1 MEGRKMTEIDALGAW
16 TPTAEDEGINEQELW
31 SLDMTLTDYIL
42 PRIIAFRRMKRCGY
56 PGYHPERDGYPVED
70 VKTYNNLTS
79 EEVKAQEAHAAAEWE
94 NILFDIEAAFRTL
107 KDTEDNARTRAQH
120 ETIKRG
126 LALFAEHYEHL
137 WD

>member
-1 MEGRKMTEIDALGAW
+1 MTEVDSLGAW
-16 TPTAEDEGINEQELW
+16 TPTEEDEGIKVQELW

-42 PRIIAFRRMKRCGY
+42 PRITAFRRMKR
-56 PGYHPERDGYPVED
+56 HGYPVED
-70 VKTYNNLTS
+70 VDAYSNTND
-79 EEVKAQEAHAAAEWE
+79 EETKALEAHAMAEWE

-107 KDTEDNARTRAQH
+107 KDTEDNARTRQQH

>member
-1 MEGRKMTEIDALGAW
+1 MTEVDSLGAW
-16 TPTAEDEGINEQELW
+16 TPTEEDEGIKEQELW

-42 PRIIAFRRMKRCGY
+42 PRIIAFRKMDR
-56 PGYHPERDGYPVED
+56 HGYPVED
-70 VKTYNNLTS
+70 VESYSNITDEETKALTDHS
-79 EEVKAQEAHAAAEWE
+79 MAEWE

-107 KDTEDNARTRAQH
+107 KDTEDNARTRQQH

>member
-1 MEGRKMTEIDALGAW
+1 MMTEVDSLGAW
-16 TPTAEDEGINEQELW
+16 TPTEEEEDVKDQELW

-42 PRIIAFRRMKRCGY
+42 PRITAFRKMKR
-56 PGYHPERDGYPVED
+56 HGYPVSD
-70 VKTYNNLTS
+70 VDVYKVDTTATDEEATS
-79 EEVKAQEAHAAAEWE
+79 LDEQAAAEWE

-107 KDTEDNARTRAQH
+107 KDTEDNARTRSQH
-120 ETIKRG
+120 EDIKRG

>member
-1 MEGRKMTEIDALGAW
+1 MTEVDSLGAW
-16 TPTAEDEGINEQELW
+16 TPTEEDEGIKEQELW

-42 PRIIAFRRMKRCGY
+42 PRIIAFRKMKR
-56 PGYHPERDGYPVED
+56 HGYPVSDAD
-70 VKTYNNLTS
+70 VASYNDTND
-79 EEVKAQEAHAAAEWE
+79 EETKALEAHAAAEWE

>member
-1 MEGRKMTEIDALGAW
+1 MTEVDSLGAW
-16 TPTAEDEGINEQELW
+16 TPTEEDEGVREQELW
-31 SLDMTLTDYIL
+31 SLDMPLTDYIM

>member
-1 MEGRKMTEIDALGAW
+1 MTEVDSLGAW
-16 TPTAEDEGINEQELW
+16 TPTEEDEGVRESELW

-42 PRIIAFRRMKRCGY
+42 PRIIAFRRMKR
-56 PGYHPERDGYPVED
+56 HGYPVYEPLGTED
-70 VKTYNNLTS
+70 KVS
-79 EEVKAQEAHAAAEWE
+79 DEEWKAIEERSLAEWE
-94 NILFDIEAAFRTL
+94 NILFDIETAFRTL
-107 KDTEDNARTRAQH
+107 KDTEDNARSQKQH

>member
-1 MEGRKMTEIDALGAW
+1 MTEVDSLGAW
-16 TPTAEDEGINEQELW
+16 TPTEEDEGVREQELW

-42 PRIIAFRRMKRCGY
+42 PRIIAFRKMKRHGY
-56 PGYHPERDGYPVED
+56 QVSDAD
-70 VKTYNNLTS
+70 VGSYSDTN
-79 EEVKAQEAHAAAEWE
+79 EEETKALEAHAMAEWE

-107 KDTEDNARTRAQH
+107 KDTEDNARSRQQH

>member
-1 MEGRKMTEIDALGAW
+1 M
-16 TPTAEDEGINEQELW
+16 
-31 SLDMTLTDYIL
+31 DMTLTDYIL
-42 PRIIAFRRMKRCGY
+42 PRIIAFRKMKR
-56 PGYHPERDGYPVED
+56 HGYPVSD
-70 VKTYNNLTS
+70 VDVASYNDTND
-79 EEVKAQEAHAAAEWE
+79 EETKALEAHAMAEWE

-107 KDTEDNARTRAQH
+107 KDTEDNARSRQQH

>member
-1 MEGRKMTEIDALGAW
+1 MTEVDSLGAW
-16 TPTAEDEGINEQELW
+16 TPTEEDEGIKEQELW

-42 PRIIAFRRMKRCGY
+42 PRIIAFRRMKRHGY
-56 PGYHPERDGYPVED
+56 PIDD
-70 VKTYNNLTS
+70 VAAAANID
-79 EEVKAQEAHAAAEWE
+79 EEESQAQAEQAMAEWE

-107 KDTEDNARTRAQH
+107 KDTEDNARTRQQH